1 MTEDGQILH
10 TLIGSSQISSCEMAA
25 IDPIDGLKKQPS
37 HIEFLIEKEALSDL
51 AMIKKI
57 IVEARFDS
65 PNSSTGLNEPKQV
78 QAKAFLSFK
87 LRMKLNTKVIL

>member
-1 MTEDGQILH
+1 
-10 TLIGSSQISSCEMAA
+10 MAA

-37 HIEFLIEKEALSDL
+37 HIEFLLGKEQLADL
-51 AMIKKI
+51 AILKKI

-65 PNSSTGLNEPKQV
+65 PNASTGLSEPKQV